1 LTVPVQ
7 MILGADCSLS
17 LGVGNPHRS
26 LKTLGL
32 TYVVFY
38 SLIGCCLFD
47 TFPIST
53 YLPIFYRVLSIVPC
67 GGVRILPR
75 ALGVCSYN
83 VQDFGVCVRATTSH
97 FLIFGINSNHMNV
110 PQPHSI
116 T

>member
-1 LTVPVQ
+1 MTVPVQ

-53 YLPIFYRVLSIVPC
+53 YLPIPWCNDKYFGCVMVVAFQIEDSIMATN
-67 GGVRILPR
+67 LTHDF
-75 ALGVCSYN
+75 LGVK
-83 VQDFGVCVRATTSH
+83 
-97 FLIFGINSNHMNV
+97 
-110 PQPHSI
+110 
-116 T
+116 